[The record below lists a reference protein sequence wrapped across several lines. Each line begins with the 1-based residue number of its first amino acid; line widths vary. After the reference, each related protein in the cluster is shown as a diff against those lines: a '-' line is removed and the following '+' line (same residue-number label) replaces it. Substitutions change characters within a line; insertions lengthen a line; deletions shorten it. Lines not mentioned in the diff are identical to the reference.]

1 VAVLQVLSEVVG
13 AEELLRL
20 VALAKLVHIGQVLKA
35 RLPVGRRG
43 KLLAAVAARVRGG
56 RLVWRRVK
64 GRLEV
69 RQRRARP
76 RVPAQVQAVLVPL
89 RLVLVLEAV
98 IAVRACVLLLRTMN
112 SACTERGTKS
122 VSKLIKCWRVQK
134 EIIWLD
140 SGEGNQGKGGIP

>member
-20 VALAKLVHIGQVLKA
+20 VALAKLVHVSQMLKA

-56 RLVWRRVK
+56 RLVRRRVE

-76 RVPAQVQAVLVPL
+76 RVAAQVQAVLVPL
-89 RLVLVLEAV
+89 RLVLVLEAI
-98 IAVRACVLLLRTMN
+98 IAVCACVLLLRTMN
-112 SACTERGTKS
+112 SARPSKS
-122 VSKLIKCWRVQK
+122 R
-134 EIIWLD
+134 
-140 SGEGNQGKGGIP
+140 N